1 MSSQPEIPPPLYDAR
16 KELSKVNLRKWL
28 IRGIIALCIL
38 AVGTQVYS
46 EVESQWFSSY
56 MKDIAHGTNFDVG
69 IMAAL
74 IAVVGTVFYLIWG
87 AIGDNIRPKMGH
99 RVFMILVGSII
110 TAGFM
115 ILFLLGS
122 SYIWIILCGGV
133 LLAISSNM
141 FHVNNRALIADL
153 TPEDKRGKVNTA
165 LNVMG
170 PLGSMIV
177 WIPTVFILGEDT
189 PHPYSW
195 ETHAWFIGMGA
206 LIIALTGIL
215 TRILVKESPVTENA
229 RKWTQ
234 DVKSLFDRQE
244 LAKRKDFL
252 KLFWAKLF
260 LVGAQYAFMPF
271 MLIIFKDIDFEVETI
286 AIGLP
291 IVGVSVGLGLFL
303 LGRYTDL
310 AGRKQVSILCLAL
323 SPLGALILAFLG
335 QDLLWMLIGFAVMM
349 PFFMGLTIATDS
361 WTLDMLP
368 KEARGRFAGF
378 LNLGSAIGKGIFV
391 LLAGWVGTVYGDL
404 GVFIVAGVALWIA
417 IPFFLRVP
425 ETYKPKSRSSN
436 AEVPAPTP
444 N

>member
-1 MSSQPEIPPPLYDAR
+1 MSSNPEVFPSSPHDER
-16 KELSKVNLRKWL
+16 NELPKSILRKWF
-28 IRGIIALCIL
+28 IRGIVALCIL
-38 AVGTQVYS
+38 AVGTTAYG
-46 EVESQWFSSY
+46 EIEAQWYSSY
-56 MKDIAHGTNFDVG
+56 MIDIAHGTTFDVG

-87 AIGDNIRPKMGH
+87 AVGDTIRPKMGH
-99 RVFMILVGSII
+99 RVFMILAGSLI

-115 ILFLLGS
+115 ILLILGT
-122 SYIWIILCGGV
+122 SYLWVIFFGGG

-165 LNVMG
+165 LNVMS
-170 PLGSMIV
+170 PLGSLVV
-177 WIPTVFILGEDT
+177 WIPTAILLGVGGPSMDS
-189 PHPYSW
+189 YG
-195 ETHAWFIGMGA
+195 THVWMIGSGA
-206 LIIALTGIL
+206 LIIAFTGIFTL
-215 TRILVKESPVTENA
+215 ILVREPPVPEKPG
-229 RKWTQ
+229 KWTREIL
-234 DVKSLFDRQE
+234 SMFDGKE
-244 LAKRKDFL
+244 LAKRRDFL

-271 MLIIFKDIDFEVETI
+271 MLIILENIDFEVTTI

-291 IVGVSVGLGLFL
+291 IVGVAVGVGVVL
-303 LGRYTDL
+303 LGKYTDV
-310 AGRKQVSILCLAL
+310 AGRKKVSLLCLAL
-323 SPLGALILAFLG
+323 APIGGMILGFLG
-335 QDLLWMLIGFAVMM
+335 QDLFWLLVGFAVMM

-361 WTLDMLP
+361 WTLDLLP

-391 LLAGWVGTVYGDL
+391 LIAGWVGTIYADV
-404 GVFIVAGVALWIA
+404 GVFIVAGIGLWIS

-425 ETYKPKSRSSN
+425 ETYKPKSKS
-436 AEVPAPTP
+436 PASP

>member
-1 MSSQPEIPPPLYDAR
+1 MI
-16 KELSKVNLRKWL
+16 
-28 IRGIIALCIL
+28 
-38 AVGTQVYS
+38 
-46 EVESQWFSSY
+46 
-56 MKDIAHGTNFDVG
+56 DIAHGTTFDVG

-87 AIGDNIRPKMGH
+87 AVGDTIRPKMGH
-99 RVFMILVGSII
+99 RVFMILAGSLI

-115 ILFLLGS
+115 ILLILGT
-122 SYIWIILCGGV
+122 SYLWVIFFGGG

-165 LNVMG
+165 LNVMS
-170 PLGSMIV
+170 PLGSLVV
-177 WIPTVFILGEDT
+177 WIPTAILLGVGGPSMDS
-189 PHPYSW
+189 YG
-195 ETHAWFIGMGA
+195 THVWMIGSGA
-206 LIIALTGIL
+206 LIIAFTGIFTL
-215 TRILVKESPVTENA
+215 ILVREPPVPEKPG
-229 RKWTQ
+229 KWTREIL
-234 DVKSLFDRQE
+234 SMFDGKE
-244 LAKRKDFL
+244 LAKRRDFL

-271 MLIIFKDIDFEVETI
+271 MLIILENIDFEVTTI

-291 IVGVSVGLGLFL
+291 IVGVAVGVGVVL
-303 LGRYTDL
+303 LGKYTDV
-310 AGRKQVSILCLAL
+310 AGRKKVSLLCLAL
-323 SPLGALILAFLG
+323 APIGGMILGFLG
-335 QDLLWMLIGFAVMM
+335 QDLFWLLVGFAVMM

-361 WTLDMLP
+361 WTLDLLP

-391 LLAGWVGTVYGDL
+391 LIAGWVGTIYADV
-404 GVFIVAGVALWIA
+404 GVFIVAGIGLWIS

-425 ETYKPKSRSSN
+425 ETYKPKSKS
-436 AEVPAPTP
+436 PASP